1 MRQLIVA
8 FCATYF
14 SARVAARVV
23 VIRFGD
29 GDELKKIAK
38 KNDIVC
44 IFLLTLRRNEENSP
58 FYIYIINDLH
68 HISRFAI
75 SN

>member
-1 MRQLIVA
+1 MSIDRVRQLIVA

-38 KNDIVC
+38 KN
-44 IFLLTLRRNEENSP
+44 LP
-58 FYIYIINDLH
+58 FRKRAYSHD
-68 HISRFAI
+68 SVRAP
-75 SN
+75 

>member
-1 MRQLIVA
+1 MSIDRVRQLIVA

-38 KNDIVC
+38 KICHFESVLN
-44 IFLLTLRRNEENSP
+44 LMTQ
-58 FYIYIINDLH
+58 
-68 HISRFAI
+68 
-75 SN
+75 